1 MTIETKDPDS
11 YVQMYYAFAIQLY
24 LGDQYCA
31 VILTGGYFVL

>member
-1 MTIETKDPDS
+1 MTIESKDPDG

-24 LGDQYCA
+24 LVEYCA

>member
-1 MTIETKDPDS
+1 MTTETKDLDS

-24 LGDQYCA
+24 LGEYCA